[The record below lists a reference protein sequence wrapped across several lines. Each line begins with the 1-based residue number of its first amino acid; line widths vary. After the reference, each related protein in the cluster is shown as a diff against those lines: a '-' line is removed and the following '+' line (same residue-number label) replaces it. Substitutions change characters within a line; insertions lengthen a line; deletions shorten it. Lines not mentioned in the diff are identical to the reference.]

1 MVDNLLQLGKVL
13 LKDKYKYPQGRG
25 LALPGSFLK
34 DVTRCSKIGS
44 RRFWRCKRSS
54 RKWGI
59 HFDVARKEEKI
70 AELEYKM
77 GEPTFWDDAEEAQ
90 KVNQELAATKGS
102 VDKYK
107 EIVAKTDDAQAL
119 LEMALEEG
127 DTSLEPEVQAEFEA
141 IKTAVREL
149 ELEVLLSGPYDAN
162 NAILTL
168 HAGAGGTEAQDWTQM
183 LLRMYGRWAERHGFS
198 VVTADLLPGDEAGV
212 KSATLFINGHNA
224 YGYLKSEKG
233 VHRLVRISPF
243 DSNAR
248 RHTSFSACDI
258 MPEIDDAVEVAIN
271 MADVRVD
278 TYRASGAGGQHINK
292 TSSAV
297 RMTHMPTGIV
307 VQCQNERSQLQNREQ
322 CLKMLRAKLFEL
334 EQEKKEAEIQ
344 KLEGDQQKIEWG
356 SQIRSYVFQPYTLV
370 KDMRTGMETG
380 NVQAVMDGDLDP
392 FIEAFLAAKANH
404 EI

>member
-1 MVDNLLQLGKVL
+1 M
-13 LKDKYKYPQGRG
+13 
-25 LALPGSFLK
+25 
-34 DVTRCSKIGS
+34 
-44 RRFWRCKRSS
+44 
-54 RKWGI
+54 KWGI
-59 HFDVARKEEKI
+59 HFDVAAKEEKI

-90 KVNQELAATKGS
+90 KINQELNDVKIS
-102 VDKYK
+102 VDKFK
-107 EIVAKTDDAQAL
+107 SLKAKFEDAQTL
-119 LEMALEEG
+119 WEMAMEDGDESLEEEIKDALDKVADG
-127 DTSLEPEVQAEFEA
+127 LENLQ
-141 IKTAVREL
+141 
-149 ELEVLLSGPYDAN
+149 LEVLLSGPYDAN

-183 LLRMYGRWAERHGFS
+183 LLRMYGRWAERHGFT
-198 VVTADLLPGDEAGV
+198 VETADLLPGDEAGV
-212 KSATLFINGHNA
+212 KSATLFIKGHNA
-224 YGYLKSEKG
+224 YGFLKSEKG
-233 VHRLVRISPF
+233 IHRLVRISPF
-243 DSNAR
+243 DANAR
-248 RHTSFSACDI
+248 RHTSFAACDI
-258 MPEIDDAVEVAIN
+258 MPEIDDAVEVDIN

-297 RMTHMPTGIV
+297 RMTHEPTGIV

-334 EQEKKEAEIQ
+334 EQEKKEKELA

-356 SQIRSYVFQPYTLV
+356 SQIRSYVFQPYTMV
-370 KDMRTGMETG
+370 KDHRTNEETG

-392 FIEAFLAAKANH
+392 FIRAYLAAKANH

>member
-1 MVDNLLQLGKVL
+1 
-13 LKDKYKYPQGRG
+13 
-25 LALPGSFLK
+25 
-34 DVTRCSKIGS
+34 
-44 RRFWRCKRSS
+44 
-54 RKWGI
+54 
-59 HFDVARKEEKI
+59 
-70 AELEYKM
+70 M
-77 GEPTFWDDAEEAQ
+77 GEPTFWDNAEEAQ
-90 KVNQELAATKGS
+90 KLNQELADIKGS

-107 EIVAKTDDAQAL
+107 TIVSRTDDVQAL
-119 LEMALEEG
+119 LEMAMEEN
-127 DTSLEPEVQAEFEA
+127 DTSLEPEIESEFTA
-141 IKTAVREL
+141 IKDAVRGL

-243 DSNAR
+243 DANAR

-258 MPEIDDAVEVAIN
+258 MPEIDDAVEVDIN

-356 SQIRSYVFQPYTLV
+356 SQIRSYVFQPYTMV

>member
-1 MVDNLLQLGKVL
+1 
-13 LKDKYKYPQGRG
+13 
-25 LALPGSFLK
+25 
-34 DVTRCSKIGS
+34 
-44 RRFWRCKRSS
+44 
-54 RKWGI
+54 
-59 HFDVARKEEKI
+59 
-70 AELEYKM
+70 M
-77 GEPTFWDDAEEAQ
+77 GEPTFWDNAEEAQ
-90 KVNQELAATKGS
+90 KLNQELADIKGS

-107 EIVAKTDDAQAL
+107 TIVSRTDDVQAL
-119 LEMALEEG
+119 LEMAMEEN
-127 DTSLEPEVQAEFEA
+127 DTSLEPEIESEFMG
-141 IKTAVREL
+141 IKDAVRGL

-243 DSNAR
+243 DANAR

-258 MPEIDDAVEVAIN
+258 MPEIDDAVEVDIN

-356 SQIRSYVFQPYTLV
+356 SQIRSYVFQPYTMV

>member
-1 MVDNLLQLGKVL
+1 
-13 LKDKYKYPQGRG
+13 
-25 LALPGSFLK
+25 
-34 DVTRCSKIGS
+34 
-44 RRFWRCKRSS
+44 
-54 RKWGI
+54 
-59 HFDVARKEEKI
+59 
-70 AELEYKM
+70 M
-77 GEPTFWDDAEEAQ
+77 GEPTFWDNAEEAQ
-90 KVNQELAATKGS
+90 KINQELAAIKGS

-107 EIVAKTDDAQAL
+107 EIVSKTDDAQAL
-119 LEMALEEG
+119 LEMALEEN
-127 DTSLEPEVQAEFEA
+127 DTSLEPEVQAEFET

-307 VQCQNERSQLQNREQ
+307 VQCQDEKSQLKNKEKAMRV
-322 CLKMLRAKLFEL
+322 LRARILEAAREEQAATVAADRKSQVGSGDRSERIRTYNFPQGRVTDHRIGLTLHKLDAIL
-334 EQEKKEAEIQ
+334 
-344 KLEGDQQKIEWG
+344 
-356 SQIRSYVFQPYTLV
+356 
-370 KDMRTGMETG
+370 
-380 NVQAVMDGDLDP
+380 DGDLEELLHALITADQA
-392 FIEAFLAAKANH
+392 EKLRQA
-404 EI
+404 E